1 MVYAYHYCI
10 LQSINILIVLK
21 TLCAPS
27 IQLLYLVPTNKYWY
41 FLLSTKF
48 CFSRI
53 PYAWNHMIHSL
64 LNWLLSFSNMHLSFL
79 HIFSW
84 LDCSFLSGAYT
95 HCSILAWE
103 IPWTEEPGGLQSMG
117 SQRVRDDWMTEH
129 CLSVMVLKVHWKLN
143 FPSRTLWVLISFCQ
157 GQCLYHSFKGC
168 SLPPSLL
175 FHCR

>member
-1 MVYAYHYCI
+1 MSLDTCIMVYAYHYCI

-27 IQLLYLVPTNKYWY
+27 IQLLYLVPTDKYWY

-64 LNWLLSFSNMHLSFL
+64 LNWLLSFSNIHLRFL

-84 LDCSFLSGAYT
+84 LESSFLLNNIELSGPATVYPLMLKD
-95 HCSILAWE
+95 ILVA
-103 IPWTEEPGGLQSMG
+103 S
-117 SQRVRDDWMTEH
+117 
-129 CLSVMVLKVHWKLN
+129 K
-143 FPSRTLWVLISFCQ
+143 FCR
-157 GQCLYHSFKGC
+157 L
-168 SLPPSLL
+168 
-175 FHCR
+175 